1 MASEN
6 ASDRLV
12 SLEMALA
19 HLQHD
24 FEQVHQVALELQR
37 ELRQLT
43 VRLQRLEQRFDSIG
57 EDPATRSP
65 EEERPPHY

>member
-1 MASEN
+1 MTSEN
-6 ASDRLV
+6 TSERVV

-24 FEQVHQVALELQR
+24 FEQVHHVALELQL

-43 VRLQRLEQRFDSIG
+43 LRLQRLEQRFDSMG
-57 EDPATRSP
+57 EDPEIRSP
-65 EEERPPHY
+65 ESERPPHY